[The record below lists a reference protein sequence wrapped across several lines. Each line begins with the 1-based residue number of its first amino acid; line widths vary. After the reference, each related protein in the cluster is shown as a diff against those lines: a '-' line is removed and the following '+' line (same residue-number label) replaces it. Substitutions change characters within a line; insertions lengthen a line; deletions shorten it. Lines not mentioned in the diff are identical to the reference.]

1 MKAKKGMYSKILKM
15 AREDKVITKK
25 MIDYMFMEM
34 KASMTLVNRNF
45 KWGYVPE
52 HLWEEAYSEIYLGM
66 CSHIGK
72 KIDDKLTVF
81 ALLGS
86 VTAKYIFNAGITKYK
101 SKKKHMLLVRA
112 SDLKASSITE
122 LTDDEL
128 MEVKIHHD
136 AITLPADSV
145 YMSIS
150 DEENKAR
157 LSSIFPE
164 DSFGIMPLVYDGWK
178 IKDIADE
185 IGLHKDYVSKR
196 VINMRNRYLKRIN
209 NE

>member
-52 HLWEEAYSEIYLGM
+52 YLWEDAYSEIYLGM
-66 CSHIGK
+66 CKHIGK
-72 KIDDKLTVF
+72 KIDSKLTVF
-81 ALLGS
+81 SVLGS
-86 VTAKYIFNAGITKYK
+86 VTAKYIFDAGITKYK

-122 LTDDEL
+122 LTEDEL
-128 MEVKIHHD
+128 MEAKIHHD

-145 YMSIS
+145 YTNLN

-157 LSSIFPE
+157 LADIFPE
-164 DSFGIMPLVYDGWK
+164 DSLGIMPLVYDGWK
-178 IKDIADE
+178 MKDIAE
-185 IGLHKDYVSKR
+185 EVGIHKGSVSKR
-196 VINMRNRYLKRIN
+196 VMDMRSRYLKRIS